1 MKVLLSN
8 NFNDLSTINPY
19 TDSFEKANLRNL
31 TFTLKSGD
39 YVDVYYKFLMPNS
52 TKFFS
57 NRLQIYQL
65 NKYQEARRFGLWLE
79 GIIFGSIFA
88 LIIFSFYSYSQIKEK
103 TTLYFAVWLIT
114 ALAAVI
120 CQNTHDGVRL
130 HEFFF
135 NLTNFQTSETN
146 PSFAFNLR
154 TFLSYI
160 QAMMFVVFARK
171 FIDLKKYHP
180 IAFKITNIYLA
191 WYALHH
197 FVFQYFDI
205 AIDLRLIWYPL
216 ILSTFFI
223 LLFILIF
230 AFIRLYKGMVLAK
243 FFIIGMLPYL
253 IFRIFYLLNVLGFSS
268 PFAYLPDNGF
278 KFFLNSAAV
287 TQSVGLFIVAI
298 IMSLVLAKRTK
309 FLQDNLNENIQKQAE
324 EAEKQQVV
332 LEETV
337 KERTSELEEKSTAL
351 EGVSNQLAKYIP
363 PQIHDALFAG
373 KYDTEIKTQRRKLT
387 VFFSDIKNFTSTSE
401 NLQPEDLTKY
411 LNEYFS
417 EMTKIAIDHGA
428 TIDKYIGDAMMVFF
442 GDPETKGEREDAR
455 ACVEMALKMQERM
468 GELREKWLHEGF
480 ADPFEVRIGINT
492 GYCNVGNFG
501 SDQRLT
507 YTIIGG
513 EVNVAARLESAA
525 DANGILM
532 SYETYAHVQDMV
544 EVEQKEAIKMK
555 GINREIKIYAVEGR
569 KEVVKTKAKVTK
581 AKKPTKKELTEIE
594 KLKEE
599 SKQLKAESTNLK
611 DELRFLK
618 ERIKKL
624 EKN

>member
-1 MKVLLSN
+1 MTPIKRYLI
-8 NFNDLSTINPY
+8 DL
-19 TDSFEKANLRNL
+19 F
-31 TFTLKSGD
+31 
-39 YVDVYYKFLMPNS
+39 
-52 TKFFS
+52 
-57 NRLQIYQL
+57 
-65 NKYQEARRFGLWLE
+65 
-79 GIIFGSIFA
+79 
-88 LIIFSFYSYSQIKEK
+88 SYSQAMI
-103 TTLYFAVWLIT
+103 F
-114 ALAAVI
+114 VI
-120 CQNTHDGVRL
+120 
-130 HEFFF
+130 
-135 NLTNFQTSETN
+135 
-146 PSFAFNLR
+146 
-154 TFLSYI
+154 
-160 QAMMFVVFARK
+160 FARK
-171 FIDLKKYHP
+171 FIDLKKYYP
-180 IAFKITNIYLA
+180 IAFRVTNIYLG
-191 WYALHH
+191 WYFLH
-197 FVFQYFDI
+197 FFIFQQFSIDI
-205 AIDLRLIWYPL
+205 GLKIIWYPL
-216 ILSTFFI
+216 IFSTFLILSIIFI
-223 LLFILIF
+223 CAIL
-230 AFIRLYKGMVLAK
+230 RLKNGMELGK
-243 FFIIGMLPYL
+243 FFIIGMLPYFV
-253 IFRIFYLLNVLGFSS
+253 FRLFFLLTILGIQS
-268 PFAYLPDNGF
+268 PFSYLPDSGI
-278 KFFLNSAAV
+278 KYFLNSQAV
-287 TQSVGLFIVAI
+287 TQAVGLFLEAI
-298 IMSLVLAKRTK
+298 FMSLVLAKRTK

-387 VFFSDIKNFTSTSE
+387 VFFSDIRNFTSTSE

-468 GELREKWLHEGF
+468 GELREKWLNEGF

-525 DANGILM
+525 QANGILM

-569 KEVVKTKAKVTK
+569 KEVVKTKAKPTK

-599 SKQLKAESTNLK
+599 SK
-611 DELRFLK
+611 ELRQELK
-618 ERIKKL
+618 IIRTELENIKKG
-624 EKN
+624 